1 MHVSNRYSYWQLVV
15 VWVRILSVN
24 IKLYLFVFWQV
35 FPPTMVQTQVEGGS
49 TLFDFN
55 YFGEP
60 VSFELYVLLRYKK
73 FGNLEAFVGQWVI
86 FHQIS
91 VWYMYVGKL
100 VYSRLLVKFLCLYCW
115 PIIKHC
121 IFLFFSYSV

>member
-1 MHVSNRYSYWQLVV
+1 MHVINRYSYWQLVV
-15 VWVRILSVN
+15 VWVRIPSVN

-73 FGNLEAFVGQWVI
+73 FGNL
-86 FHQIS
+86 
-91 VWYMYVGKL
+91 
-100 VYSRLLVKFLCLYCW
+100 
-115 PIIKHC
+115 
-121 IFLFFSYSV
+121 

>member
-1 MHVSNRYSYWQLVV
+1 MHVINWYSYWQLVV

-73 FGNLEAFVGQWVI
+73 LGNL
-86 FHQIS
+86 
-91 VWYMYVGKL
+91 
-100 VYSRLLVKFLCLYCW
+100 
-115 PIIKHC
+115 
-121 IFLFFSYSV
+121 

>member
-1 MHVSNRYSYWQLVV
+1 MHVINRYSYWQLVV

-24 IKLYLFVFWQV
+24 IKLYLFAFWQV

-73 FGNLEAFVGQWVI
+73 FGNL
-86 FHQIS
+86 
-91 VWYMYVGKL
+91 
-100 VYSRLLVKFLCLYCW
+100 
-115 PIIKHC
+115 
-121 IFLFFSYSV
+121 

>member
-1 MHVSNRYSYWQLVV
+1 
-15 VWVRILSVN
+15 
-24 IKLYLFVFWQV
+24 
-35 FPPTMVQTQVEGGS
+35 MVQTQVEGGS

-86 FHQIS
+86 VHQIS
-91 VWYMYVGKL
+91 V
-100 VYSRLLVKFLCLYCW
+100 
-115 PIIKHC
+115 
-121 IFLFFSYSV
+121 